1 MPELWKECPLEKRYY
16 TLDRALKDLFGKKTA
31 KLSLDGGMTCPNR
44 DGTKGVGGCLF
55 CGEKGS
61 GDFTDRGSLANQ
73 LEAQAKILRRKWKE
87 PVFIAYFQ
95 SFSNTYAPLERLRAL
110 WEEALLFEGVQGLA
124 VATRCDC
131 LPEDVLELLDE
142 FNQRT
147 FVWVE
152 LGLQTACD
160 PTGARLNRGFSTDD
174 FDKSVKNLSQ
184 RGIRTVAHLIAGLPG
199 EGREDFLK
207 SVSHV
212 SHLPIW
218 GVKLHMLHV
227 LKDSPLFNLY
237 RNEPFSLPDKETYG
251 EWVCD
256 ALELL
261 RPDIV
266 IHRLT
271 GDGKKENL
279 EAPLWTLDK
288 LSVITEIDREMNRR
302 NSRQGLKSNSPDLS
316 WGIEGPET
324 PII

>member
-1 MPELWKECPLEKRYY
+1 MEKRYY
-16 TLDRALKDLFGKKTA
+16 TLDRALKDLFGTKTA
-31 KLSLDGGMTCPNR
+31 KLSLDSGMTCPNR

-61 GDFTDRGSLANQ
+61 GDFTNSGSLANQ
-73 LEAQAKILRRKWKE
+73 LEAQAKILRRKWKD

-95 SFSNTYAPLERLRAL
+95 SFSNTYAPAERLRAL
-110 WEEALLFEGVQGLA
+110 WEEALCFEGVKGLA

-131 LPEDVLELLDE
+131 LSDDVIELLDE
-142 FNQRT
+142 LNKRT

-160 PTGARLNRGFSTDD
+160 ATGARLNRGFSTGD
-174 FDKSVKNLSQ
+174 FDEGVKKLSQ

-199 EGREDFLK
+199 EGREGFLK

-212 SHLPIW
+212 SRLPIW
-218 GVKLHMLHV
+218 GIKLHMLHV
-227 LKDSPLFNLY
+227 LKDSLLFDLY
-237 RNEPFSLPDKETYG
+237 RNTPFSLPDMETYG
-251 EWVCD
+251 EWICD

-302 NSRQGLKSNSPDLS
+302 NSHQGLKSNSPGHS
-316 WGIEGPET
+316 WGIGGPKT

>member
-1 MPELWKECPLEKRYY
+1 MEKRYY

-61 GDFTDRGSLANQ
+61 GDFTHSGSLAKQ
-73 LEAQAKILRRKWKE
+73 LEVQAKILQRKWKD

-95 SFSNTYAPLERLRAL
+95 SFSNTYAPVERLRAL
-110 WEEALLFEGVQGLA
+110 WEEALCFEGVKGLA

-131 LPEDVLELLDE
+131 LSEDVLELLDE
-142 FNQRT
+142 LNKRT

-160 PTGARLNRGFSTDD
+160 STGARLNRGFATGD

-199 EGREDFLK
+199 EGREGFLK

-218 GVKLHMLHV
+218 GIKLHMLHV
-227 LKDSPLFNLY
+227 LKDSPLFDLY
-237 RNEPFSLPDKETYG
+237 RKEPFSLPDRETYG

-266 IHRLT
+266 VHRLT

-302 NSRQGLKSNSPDLS
+302 NSRQGLKSNSPDHS
-316 WGIEGPET
+316 KGIGAPK